1 MSEGVTNERG
11 IEFSSKCFLTASLIT
26 PSSSPR
32 EDRKRGPRTEWR
44 EGGGPVLPNSRD
56 KVQGTERSKLA
67 SKKRGEGRGEG
78 EGEGKK
84 EGGNGAAGK
93 RICRLLARFS
103 SLFGQQE
110 RLVVLIPVL
119 VRCSGNPHAGKTT
132 TCVSASPSS
141 LSLSH
146 SVQGTANGGEG
157 RRGEEREHTDELSV
171 PFLPL
176 SPCR

>member
-11 IEFSSKCFLTASLIT
+11 IEFSSKWFLTATLIT
-26 PSSSPR
+26 PSSPR
-32 EDRKRGPRTEWR
+32 GSKKGAADGVEERGG
-44 EGGGPVLPNSRD
+44 EGRGPVLPNSRD
-56 KVQGTERSKLA
+56 KVQGTGEQVGEQK
-67 SKKRGEGRGEG
+67 EGRETR
-78 EGEGKK
+78 GEGKK

-119 VRCSGNPHAGKTT
+119 VRCSGNPHGGETT
-132 TCVSASPSS
+132 RVSASSSSSS
-141 LSLSH
+141 LH
-146 SVQGTANGGEG
+146 SVRGTANGEG
-157 RRGEEREHTDELSV
+157 KRGEERRGEHTDELSV

>member
-78 EGEGKK
+78 WG
-84 EGGNGAAGK
+84 
-93 RICRLLARFS
+93 
-103 SLFGQQE
+103 
-110 RLVVLIPVL
+110 
-119 VRCSGNPHAGKTT
+119 
-132 TCVSASPSS
+132 
-141 LSLSH
+141 
-146 SVQGTANGGEG
+146 
-157 RRGEEREHTDELSV
+157 GEERRKVETGLLANAFVGCWPGSRRSSASRKD
-171 PFLPL
+171 
-176 SPCR
+176 

>member
-78 EGEGKK
+78 WGGGRK
-84 EGGNGAAGK
+84 EGRWK
-93 RICRLLARFS
+93 RGCWQTHLSAV
-103 SLFGQQE
+103 G
-110 RLVVLIPVL
+110 PVL
-119 VRCSGNPHAGKTT
+119 VALRPAGKI
-132 TCVSASPSS
+132 SGPNSRARSLLRKSPRWKDNNARLCLPLLS
-141 LSLSH
+141 LSLSL
-146 SVQGTANGGEG
+146 SPGNSEWRGREE
-157 RRGEEREHTDELSV
+157 RRGERAHGRVICSV
-171 PFLPL
+171 
-176 SPCR
+176 SPVEPV

>member
-67 SKKRGEGRGEG
+67 SKKRGEGRGR
-78 EGEGKK
+78 GKERRK
-84 EGGNGAAGK
+84 VETG
-93 RICRLLARFS
+93 LLANAFVGCWPGSRRS
-103 SLFGQQE
+103 
-110 RLVVLIPVL
+110 
-119 VRCSGNPHAGKTT
+119 
-132 TCVSASPSS
+132 SAS
-141 LSLSH
+141 
-146 SVQGTANGGEG
+146 
-157 RRGEEREHTDELSV
+157 RKD
-171 PFLPL
+171 
-176 SPCR
+176 

>member
-78 EGEGKK
+78 WGGGGKK

-132 TCVSASPSS
+132 TRVSASPSS
-141 LSLSH
+141 LSLSLTQ
-146 SVQGTANGGEG
+146 SREQRMARGGEE
-157 RRGEEREHTDELSV
+157 RREHTDELSV